1 MKNIDLTKGKVPSV
15 LTKLALPIMGSSLLQ
30 FTYNIVDMLL
40 VGGLGSDAV
49 ASIGSSSFFINL
61 GYAINALVVI
71 GTGIKVAHALGE
83 KNQIEVKKYINA
95 GTAINLLLAIAYGL
109 LLVLGGKSL
118 IGFLDLGNPIV
129 ERDTYDYLALHA
141 FILFF
146 NFFNV
151 LYTRLLGSYGDNKLA
166 FKINAMG
173 ILINTIFDPIFIYG
187 LDFGVIGAA
196 LGTLCANISIFILFL
211 IFSKGNFKFH
221 QEQGIESAKIKE
233 IVTLGI
239 PNAFQRILFT
249 IINIL
254 LAKVIAVYGSDAI
267 AAQKIGL
274 QIESVTYMVIGGL
287 NGAVASFTGQ
297 NFGAKKYKRILE
309 GYRSALKI
317 GILYSGCV
325 TLVFLFLNVPII
337 RLFIREENPIS
348 IASAYLS
355 IIAFSEIF
363 SAIEM
368 ISNGLF
374 TGIGKPKI
382 PSIISI
388 IFTSLRI
395 PMALFFSQFI
405 GVNGVWM
412 SISLSSAFKGVVAY
426 FVYKI
431 SVGKEYENAR
441 EQ

>member
-1 MKNIDLTKGKVPSV
+1 MKNVDLTKGKVTSV
-15 LTKLALPIMGSSLLQ
+15 LTKLALPIIGSSLLQ
-30 FTYNIVDMLL
+30 FTYNIVDMIL
-40 VGGLGSDAV
+40 VGALGSDAV

-83 KNQIEVKKYINA
+83 KNQNEVKKYINA
-95 GTAINLLLAIAYGL
+95 GTAINLLLAITYGL
-109 LLVLGGKSL
+109 ILILGGKGL
-118 IGFLDLGNPIV
+118 IGFLDLSNPIV
-129 ERDTYDYLALHA
+129 EKDAYDYLAFHA
-141 FILFF
+141 PILFF

-166 FKINAMG
+166 FKINATG
-173 ILINTIFDPIFIYG
+173 VVINTIFDPIFIYG

-196 LGTLCANISIFILFL
+196 LGTLCANVSIFVLFL
-211 IFSKGNFKFH
+211 MSSKGNFKFH
-221 QEQGIESAKIKE
+221 REQGVEPEKIRE

-254 LAKVIAVYGSDAI
+254 LAKIIAIYGSDAI
-267 AAQKIGL
+267 AAQKVGL
-274 QIESVTYMVIGGL
+274 QIESIAYMVIGGL

-297 NFGAKKYKRILE
+297 NFGAKKYNRIVE
-309 GYRSALKI
+309 GYQSALKL
-317 GILYSGCV
+317 GTFYAGCI
-325 TLVFLFLNVPII
+325 TLVFLFFNVPII
-337 RLFIREENPIS
+337 RLFIREENTVS
-348 IASAYLS
+348 IASGYLS
-355 IIAFSEIF
+355 IIAFSQIF
-363 SAIEM
+363 SALEM

-388 IFTSLRI
+388 VFTSLRI
-395 PMALFFSQFI
+395 PMALFFSSLV

-412 SISLSSAFKGVVAY
+412 SISLSSVFKGAVAY
-426 FVYKI
+426 LVYKI
-431 SVGKEYENAR
+431 SVGKEYKYAKK
-441 EQ
+441 Q